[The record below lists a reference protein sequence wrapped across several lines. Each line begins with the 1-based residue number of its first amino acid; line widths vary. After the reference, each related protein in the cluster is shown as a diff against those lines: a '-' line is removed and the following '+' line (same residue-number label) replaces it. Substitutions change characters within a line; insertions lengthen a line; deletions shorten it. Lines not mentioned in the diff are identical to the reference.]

1 MSTQSTKRVVRD
13 FWHALKVSV
22 LTGIISFV
30 SLFLLVTVGLE
41 EKLFVN
47 PFENEEILFLIVF
60 IVPFLLM
67 FRVYFVYI
75 QGVALKNEK
84 FSWPASDVENSLLDL
99 ITLKRLRGFF
109 YRESVNALDIE
120 YVTNDFGYKGEKGS
134 KQKIYGL
141 NISGSFG
148 SRNIRFYSKQ
158 KRDEA
163 RNILRS
169 FSKTKI
175 EADIAFN

>member
-1 MSTQSTKRVVRD
+1 MKTQATNRVVRD
-13 FWHALKVSV
+13 FWHALKVSF
-22 LTGIISFV
+22 LTGLISFIC
-30 SLFLLVTVGLE
+30 LFTIVIVGKE

-47 PFENEEILFLIVF
+47 PFEKEETLFLLLF
-60 IVPFLLM
+60 IGCFLLM
-67 FRVYFVYI
+67 IRVYYVYI
-75 QGVALKNEK
+75 QGVALKDEK
-84 FSWPASDVENSLLDL
+84 FSWPASDVENSFFDL
-99 ITLKRLRGFF
+99 ITLKRLRGLF
-109 YRESVNALDIE
+109 YRESINAFDIE
-120 YVTNDFGYKGEKGS
+120 YVTNDFGYTGQKGF

-169 FSKTKI
+169 FCKTKI